1 MTATDRAFTAW
12 LAERAQHIEKVLE
25 RLLPAADRVPAR
37 LHQAMRYAVLG
48 GGKRVRAA
56 LVYAAGNACMRPSTV
71 TSAMNESLDRAAAA
85 VELVHAYSLVH
96 DDLPCMDDDML
107 RRGRPTLHV
116 QYDEAT
122 ALLAGDALQPLA
134 FDLLVQMSLAPEVVV
149 KATRTLAQAAGS
161 LGMAGGQ
168 AIDLESVGKTLSQQ
182 ELQQMHLLK
191 TGALLAASV
200 KLGGLV
206 AGAHALQERSLEEYA
221 SAIGLAFQVVDDV
234 LDVTTDTAV
243 LGKTAGKDAAA
254 NKPTYV
260 TLMGL
265 EGAQSLAV
273 SLHRTARLGCTD
285 AHEASSILREWAL
298 DQTTWHQFPHVQ
310 NQPAPRC
317 QAPGQPQLLNQVRK
331 FSAQ

>member
-1 MTATDRAFTAW
+1 
-12 LAERAQHIEKVLE
+12 
-25 RLLPAADRVPAR
+25 
-37 LHQAMRYAVLG
+37 
-48 GGKRVRAA
+48 
-56 LVYAAGNACMRPSTV
+56 
-71 TSAMNESLDRAAAA
+71 
-85 VELVHAYSLVH
+85 
-96 DDLPCMDDDML
+96 MDDDML

-134 FDLLVQMSLAPEVVV
+134 FDLLAQMPLAPETAV
-149 KATRTLAQAAGS
+149 KATRLLAQAAGS

-168 AIDLESVGKTLSQQ
+168 AIDLASVGKTLSQQ

-206 AGAHALQERSLEEYA
+206 AGAHALQECSLDEYA

-234 LDVTTDTAV
+234 LDVTTDSAV

-265 EGAQSLAV
+265 EGAQSLAT
-273 SLHRTARLGCTD
+273 SLHRTARQALSPLGDT
-285 AHEASSILREWAL
+285 ASLLGGLADFIVLR
-298 DQTTWHQFPHVQ
+298 DH
-310 NQPAPRC
+310 
-317 QAPGQPQLLNQVRK
+317 
-331 FSAQ
+331 